1 LKIDMEE
8 NLLFSPDSLY
18 FLIDISHK
26 NKKLKNFTFSN
37 ISQIDIILN
46 ASEPEKFLPVKEEL
60 TVIKLFDNF
69 DISGL
74 LVKIIDKE
82 KIGESIFRL
91 FVSPL
96 SYVKITKVI
105 DYNRYAKVKVVK
117 ANFKEISDIKKKDAY
132 LSLLKKYFKEYSL
145 YKNIDDDTGF
155 LISSENDILK
165 IIDSLLFYVDI
176 DDEELKMILTETDLE
191 KRTEKVI
198 KHFLYEIEKVKIEN
212 EIFESVIKKD
222 LEKSRKHLL
231 MEQMKII
238 RSQLGE
244 KDDKEDEILKIKTK
258 ILNSDLKEHAKEKA
272 LEELEKLKDLTV
284 YSPEYSLIKNYIE
297 WILSLPWE
305 KTTPDNFDIKLAKKI
320 LNGNHYGL
328 DKVKERILEFLSV
341 LKLSGNQKGCILCF
355 VGPPGVGK
363 TSLGHSI
370 AQAMGRKFVRV
381 SVGGIKDESEIKGHR
396 RTYVGSMPGRIIQ
409 MMKRAKVVNPVFMLD
424 EVDKMGGDF
433 KGDPSNALLEI
444 FDPDIN
450 DSFSDHYLEIDYD
463 LSKVLFICTA
473 NVIHTIPAP
482 LRDRMEIVEISG
494 YLENEKVEI
503 GKRFLIPKIMKKSG
517 LKANQIYF
525 KNDGILKII
534 RNYSPEPGI
543 RGLEKNIQTI
553 IGKRAKEIA
562 LGQKIKDFK
571 IGEKEVL
578 KYLGPELYLERT
590 KNKKVFPGVVNGLAW
605 TPLGGKVLTIETLL
619 LKGSGNIQITSQVGD
634 VMKESAKTA
643 ISFLR
648 KNYKFFG
655 IDDEFYKKYD
665 IHIHIPEGSIPKDG
679 PSAGITITMSI
690 LSSLREKPIS
700 PDFAMTGEITLTGMI
715 LPVGGL
721 LEKIVAAQID
731 GIKNIII
738 PDKNKNY
745 FSMIPQYVKKNLN
758 FFFVGDI
765 YETSKILFR

>member
-1 LKIDMEE
+1 MEE